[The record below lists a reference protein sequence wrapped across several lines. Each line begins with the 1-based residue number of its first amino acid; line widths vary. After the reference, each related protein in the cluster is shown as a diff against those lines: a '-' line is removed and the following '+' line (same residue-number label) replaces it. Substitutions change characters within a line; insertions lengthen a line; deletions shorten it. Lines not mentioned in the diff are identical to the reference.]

1 MMLELV
7 FWASVALVLYAY
19 LGYPC
24 ALMALS
30 FVRHRPV
37 LKSTV
42 TPDVSFII
50 AAHNEAGR
58 IAEKIENTIGQ
69 KYPARNLE
77 IIVASDC
84 STDETDEIV
93 ARYSP
98 RVRLVRAWERNGK
111 EAAQRLGIEASSGY
125 ILIFSDVATALAP
138 DGVATIVQNF
148 SDPTVGCVSSVDRF
162 VDADGRTSG
171 EGAYVRYEMLLRSL
185 ETRVNTLVGL
195 SGSFF
200 AARRIV
206 CRRWA
211 DGRQSDF
218 SALLNAVEMGFRGV
232 LDPQSAGYYQNIT
245 NQSRELERKIRTVVR
260 GLAVLASNARMLNP
274 FRFGLFAWQLAS
286 HKLCRWL
293 VPFGMVGAVLS
304 NALLASGSTFYAA
317 MLAGQAAF
325 YGAAIGGLWTDLR
338 ILRIPSFLLLA
349 NLAVLA
355 AWSRYICGD
364 RMIVWKPSERAAQLP
379 PASAR

>member
-1 MMLELV
+1 MMLEVV
-7 FWASVALVLYAY
+7 FWSAVGLVLYAY
-19 LGYPC
+19 VGYPC
-24 ALMALS
+24 ALTALS
-30 FVRHRPV
+30 LVRSRPV
-37 LKSTV
+37 RKGTA
-42 TPDVSFII
+42 TPPVSFII
-50 AAHNEAGR
+50 TAHNEASR

-69 KYPARNLE
+69 NYQARRLE

-98 RVRLVRAWERNGK
+98 RVRLVRAWERKGK
-111 EAAQRLGIEASSGY
+111 EAAQRLAIERSSGD

-162 VDADGRTSG
+162 VEGDGRTSG
-171 EGAYVRYEMLLRSL
+171 EGAYVRYEMFLRTL
-185 ETRVNTLVGL
+185 ETRVNGLVGL

-206 CRRWA
+206 CRRWV

-232 LDPQSAGYYQNIT
+232 LDPQTAGYYRNIT
-245 NQSRELERKIRTVVR
+245 DERREFERKIRTVVR

-274 FRFGLFAWQLAS
+274 FRFGLFAWELAS

-293 VPFGMVGAVLS
+293 VPFGMGAALVSNVLLVS
-304 NALLASGSTFYAA
+304 RSTFYAA
-317 MLAGQAAF
+317 TFAGQAVF
-325 YGAAIGGLWTDLR
+325 YAAAIGGLWSDLR
-338 ILRIPSFLLLA
+338 VLRIPSFLLFA

-355 AWSRYICGD
+355 AWVRYICGD